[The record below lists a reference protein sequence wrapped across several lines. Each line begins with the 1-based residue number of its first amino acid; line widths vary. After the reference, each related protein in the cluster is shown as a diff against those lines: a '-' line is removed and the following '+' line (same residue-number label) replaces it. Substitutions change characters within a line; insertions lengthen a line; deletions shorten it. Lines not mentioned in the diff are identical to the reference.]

1 MKIIR
6 YITFVLA
13 LPLAAFADKIAD
25 YPNVTQPA
33 SNQLFLVTS
42 ANAATNNSISFGQIT
57 NSLRNAA
64 GLTNLHGSLITDGG
78 TALFSNSASFASAQQ
93 GTILTNNGTFDV
105 TWAANLTVD
114 SSHNLNVTTFNVTTG
129 NFGSLVLT
137 NVDGSFWTN
146 LNASELRS
154 GTVPQARLTGDTI
167 TNGVIRLSTDSPA
180 FQTVIGTP
188 SANYKLEVD
197 DPTSPGWNFTGGDIV
212 AVGGANFKGSGSLL
226 TSLSATAV
234 TTGTLNDG
242 RLSSNVPLMNTSNY
256 FSKNFTYATNQN
268 QIVPDFSIPE
278 QLMSTNATFQFLA
291 PVGVD
296 LTKTEVQWTTV
307 NVTNTTAVVV
317 NVTAPAN
324 CHAIGT
330 MNVTNWTTFVF
341 QCYAQKI
348 TNCFAIPSF

>member
-1 MKIIR
+1 ML
-6 YITFVLA
+6 VSDALA
-13 LPLAAFADKIAD
+13 QTKWSQ
-25 YPNVTQPA
+25 YPHVTSLA
-33 SNQLFLVTS
+33 SNQSWAVIS
-42 ANAATNNSISFGQIT
+42 ADGTTNNRIFYGEFT
-57 NSLRNAA
+57 NALRNAA
-64 GLTNLHGSLITDGG
+64 GLTNLNVAKLTDAG
-78 TALFSNSASFASAQQ
+78 TAAYSNATAFALAQQ

-105 TWAANLTVD
+105 TWAGNLTVD

-146 LNASELRS
+146 MNASELRS
-154 GTVPQARLTGDTI
+154 GTVANARLSGATV
-167 TNGVIRLSTDSPA
+167 TNGIIKRSEVNPTT
-180 FQTVIGTP
+180 QTVIQNADGSINEQIDGDATP
-188 SANYKLEVD
+188 GFIFNGGDVRVV
-197 DPTSPGWNFTGGDIV
+197 GGGFIGTGGNIT
-212 AVGGANFKGSGSLL
+212 ALNAS
-226 TSLSATAV
+226 SLSS
-234 TTGTLNDG
+234 GTVADG

-278 QLMSTNATFQFLA
+278 QLMTTNAAFTFLA

-307 NVTNTTAVVV
+307 NVTNTTAAVV

-330 MNVTNWTTFVF
+330 MNVTNWTVFVF

>member
-42 ANAATNNSISFGQIT
+42 ANAATNNSVSFGQIT

-105 TWAANLTVD
+105 TWAGNLTVD

-154 GTVPQARLTGDTI
+154 GTVPDARLSGKVL
-167 TNGVIRLSTDSPA
+167 TNGVIKTTAANPTTQTFVQTADATINATIDNDAAPGFA
-180 FQTVIGTP
+180 F
-188 SANYKLEVD
+188 N
-197 DPTSPGWNFTGGDIV
+197 GGDLRV
-212 AVGGANFKGSGSLL
+212 VGGGLIGNGAGL
-226 TSLSATAV
+226 TSLSGTAISS
-234 TTGTLNDG
+234 GTVADG
-242 RLSSNVPLMNTSNY
+242 RLSSNVPLMNASNY

-268 QIVPDFSIPE
+268 QIVPDFSIPC
-278 QLMSTNATFQFLA
+278 QLMTTNAAFTFLA

-296 LTKTEVQWTTV
+296 LTKTEMQTTAV
-307 NVTNTTAVVV
+307 YVTNTTAVVINITV
-317 NVTAPAN
+317 PAN
-324 CHAIGT
+324 CHSVGT
-330 MNVTNWTTFVF
+330 ANCTNLTRVTFEV
-341 QCYAQKI
+341 YAQKW
-348 TNCFAIPSF
+348 TNAFFVPVF